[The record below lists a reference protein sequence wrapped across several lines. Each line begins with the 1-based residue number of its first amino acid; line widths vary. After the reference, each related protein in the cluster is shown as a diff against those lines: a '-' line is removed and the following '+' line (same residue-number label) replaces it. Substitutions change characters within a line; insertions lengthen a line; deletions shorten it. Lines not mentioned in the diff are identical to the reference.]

1 MTHTGSLPASA
12 ARRVTAIVALPLVL
26 LAALIAWAVAQHP
39 HPDAHPAAIA
49 AHVTGPAGK
58 QVVLARGD
66 TLWSLARRHGT
77 TVAALQQANHLGRST
92 LIYAGHHL
100 LLPTGPDTHPRT
112 PYVPGTDRRSAAGPG
127 RTAVDFARRQVG
139 VPYRWGGTGR
149 SGFDCSG
156 LVQAAWHAAGIDL
169 PRTTFTQIHAGTRIV
184 RARLRPGDLV
194 FTHDGRHVQLYA
206 GHGHV
211 IEAARPGTTVGYSP
225 LPPAHAVDAY
235 LRPTPAGRR

>member
-1 MTHTGSLPASA
+1 MTHTGSVPTSA
-12 ARRVTAIVALPLVL
+12 TRRVTAIAALPLVL
-26 LAALIAWAVAQHP
+26 LATLIAWTVAQHP

-49 AHVTGPAGK
+49 ARITGPAGK

-92 LIYAGHHL
+92 LIYAGHRL
-100 LLPTGPDTHPRT
+100 VLPTGPVTHARTPSAPRT
-112 PYVPGTDRRSAAGPG
+112 GRRLAAGPG

-169 PRTTFTQIHAGTRIV
+169 PRTTFTQIHVGTRIS

-194 FTHDGRHVQLYA
+194 FTHSGRHVQLYA

-225 LPPAHAVDAY
+225 LPPAHTVDAY
-235 LRPTPAGRR
+235 LRPTPTGRR